1 MDTDKQKNL
10 TRISGIHTNPT
21 QNLFLGWFL
30 QCLDLRAG
38 EKRDL
43 LYDPGSDGEN
53 IIRVNP
59 C

>member
-10 TRISGIHTNPT
+10 TRISRIHTNAT
-21 QNLFLGWFL
+21 QNLVLGWLF

-43 LYDPGSDGEN
+43 LCDPG
-53 IIRVNP
+53 
-59 C
+59 